1 MSTAAACFV
10 LSSDRRFEAF
20 VDVGGLTG
28 FAVGCTLLEE
38 VRSLC
43 SPFVEHA
50 TLCSC
55 FCGLCTFAGC
65 DLVRSHLSA
74 SQRMG
79 LFRDCSRSAFHCLR
93 VVQNEILLSSRSIS
107 SNEKVKI
114 VTAVYWQ
121 VPEFMLWDLSVICK
135 RKSRNLKRLRLL
147 RWLSVGYR
155 PPVTGCSRKLN
166 E

>member
-79 LFRDCSRSAFHCLR
+79 LFRDCSRIAFHCLR
-93 VVQNEILLSSRSIS
+93 VVQNEILLSSLSIS

-114 VTAVYWQ
+114 VRRC
-121 VPEFMLWDLSVICK
+121 IG
-135 RKSRNLKRLRLL
+135 RSRSSCFGTCPLYVNAKAATFLGCGFCVGCPSATVLR
-147 RWLSVGYR
+147 
-155 PPVTGCSRKLN
+155 
-166 E
+166 

>member
-79 LFRDCSRSAFHCLR
+79 LFRVCSRI
-93 VVQNEILLSSRSIS
+93 VLLSIAYVLFKMKYYCLH
-107 SNEKVKI
+107 EAYLQ
-114 VTAVYWQ
+114 T
-121 VPEFMLWDLSVICK
+121 K
-135 RKSRNLKRLRLL
+135 R
-147 RWLSVGYR
+147 
-155 PPVTGCSRKLN
+155 
-166 E
+166 

>member
-43 SPFVEHA
+43 
-50 TLCSC
+50 
-55 FCGLCTFAGC
+55 LCTFAGC

-79 LFRDCSRSAFHCLR
+79 LFRDCSRIAFHCLR

>member
-1 MSTAAACFV
+1 MPHYVVVSAAYA
-10 LSSDRRFEAF
+10 
-20 VDVGGLTG
+20 
-28 FAVGCTLLEE
+28 LL
-38 VRSLC
+38 
-43 SPFVEHA
+43 
-50 TLCSC
+50 
-55 FCGLCTFAGC
+55 
-65 DLVRSHLSA
+65 
-74 SQRMG
+74 Q
-79 LFRDCSRSAFHCLR
+79 
-93 VVQNEILLSSRSIS
+93 VVISFGAIYLPVNGWVYFGIVVVLLSIAYVLFKMKYYCLH
-107 SNEKVKI
+107 EKVKI